1 MKRKKQVKSYSFVG
15 TKSNGKNSS
24 LLLPQRYFAV
34 SRQNSIFFCNIVLL
48 KPCIQKQPS
57 YYFL

>member
-24 LLLPQRYFAV
+24 LLLPQRYFAAG
-34 SRQNSIFFCNIVLL
+34 
-48 KPCIQKQPS
+48 
-57 YYFL
+57 